1 MGQRPVQHPANRSIA
16 ATKNVKK
23 PLEPNVSAG
32 DEVLVVTDTDHD
44 PAVWR
49 TVAAALVDLGAHPVV
64 SMFEPR
70 EMDYFDP
77 PESVAEQMQS
87 VDVVVT
93 CTTTAMLHSPAGH
106 AAMADA
112 GVPIVTMDGGI
123 TVDMLTKGAAAAD
136 YKEVERLTY
145 EVATEVFEGG
155 SEAHLTSEYGTD
167 LTLSVEDRVFVPEK
181 PDPDAPV
188 GWPLRA
194 IELRPGFTAAVF
206 PGGEFN
212 VPPDPTTANG
222 TLVVDTTMH
231 TLGRLESP
239 VELEI
244 EDGEIVAIDGGY
256 QARELE
262 RLLETYG
269 DEDAYKMPTEFS
281 VGTNP
286 EARVTGVQREDKVML
301 GCIHVGLGT
310 NADVGGDVQSR
321 LHMDGVVARPT
332 LEIDGEVKI
341 DRGEIRSIERP

>member
-16 ATKNVKK
+16 AIRNVKK
-23 PLEPNVSAG
+23 PLEPNVSEG
-32 DEVLVVTDTDHD
+32 DEVLVVTDTAHD
-44 PAVWR
+44 PEVWR
-49 TVAAALVDLGAHPVV
+49 TIATALVDLGAHPIV

-77 PESVAEQMQS
+77 PESVGEQMQA

-106 AAMADA
+106 AAMAEA

-123 TVDMLTKGAAAAD
+123 TIDMLTKGAATAD
-136 YKEVERLTY
+136 YKEIERLTY
-145 EVATEVFEGG
+145 EVATKVFEGG
-155 SEAHLTSEYGTD
+155 SQAHLTSEHGTD
-167 LTLSVEDRVFVPEK
+167 LTISIEDRVFVPEE
-181 PDPDAPV
+181 PDPDEPV

-194 IELRPGFTAAVF
+194 DELRPGFIAAVF

-222 TLVVDTTMH
+222 TLVIDTTMH

-239 VELEI
+239 IELEI
-244 EDGEIVAIDGGY
+244 ADGVIVDISGGY

-262 RLLETYG
+262 RLLEAYG

-286 EARVTGVQREDKVML
+286 KARVTGVQREDKVML

-310 NADVGGDVQSR
+310 NADVGGEVQSR
-321 LHMDGVVARPT
+321 LHMDGVIARPT
-332 LEIDGEVKI
+332 LEIDGELKI
-341 DRGEIRSIERP
+341 DRGEILPIERP

>member
-16 ATKNVKK
+16 AAKNVKK

-32 DEVLVVTDTDHD
+32 DDVLIVTDTDHD
-44 PAVWR
+44 PEVWR
-49 TVAAALVDLGAHPVV
+49 TVAAALVDLGAHPIV

-77 PESVAEQMQS
+77 PESVGEQMQS

-112 GVPIVTMDGGI
+112 GVPVVTMDGGI
-123 TVDMLTKGAAAAD
+123 TIDMLTKGAAAAD

-155 SEAHLTSEYGTD
+155 SEAHLTSEHGTD
-167 LTLSVEDRVFVPEK
+167 LTLSVEDRVFVPEE

-188 GWPLRA
+188 GWPLKA
-194 IELRPGFTAAVF
+194 LELRPGFTAAVF

-239 VELEI
+239 IEI
-244 EDGEIVAIDGGY
+244 EIADGEIVDIDGGY

-310 NADVGGDVQSR
+310 NADVGGEVESR

-341 DRGEIRSIERP
+341 DRGEILPIERS